1 MKSFKYF
8 GNGLICPPKDEANLK
23 NRLLVDEKGGFVIKM
38 FHDIVG
44 ENNFMKICSSWL
56 NHYKNKAVEI
66 SDFYSLVND
75 VVNFDYS
82 NFFNPWLKSI
92 GFPTLF
98 VDEII
103 DEKDEN
109 HIIGINIK
117 QVSRNKDFYWFNV
130 PILYELNG
138 VKKKFDIFIDKEITT
153 KFLQFD
159 WIIVNDDIQALCFVV
174 YSNSLYQKL
183 ANLKHN
189 KEISNYN
196 NYLIRASK
204 KSLDQNGF
212 VRSSVNSHQKTVE
225 QQQQ

>member
-1 MKSFKYF
+1 M
-8 GNGLICPPKDEANLK
+8 
-23 NRLLVDEKGGFVIKM
+23 
-38 FHDIVG
+38 
-44 ENNFMKICSSWL
+44 
-56 NHYKNKAVEI
+56 
-66 SDFYSLVND
+66 
-75 VVNFDYS
+75 
-82 NFFNPWLKSI
+82 
-92 GFPTLF
+92 
-98 VDEII
+98 
-103 DEKDEN
+103 
-109 HIIGINIK
+109 
-117 QVSRNKDFYWFNV
+117 SRNKDFYWFNV

-138 VKKKFDIFIDKEITT
+138 VKKKFDICIDKEITT

-196 NYLIRASK
+196 NYLINASK

-212 VRSSVNSHQKTVE
+212 VRSSVKSHQKTVE